1 MGYIAM
7 IAELTEQGLPPESIA
22 SRNDGAASSLIISMD
37 ETIAALK
44 YMVRQFDG
52 ELRELYT
59 RKCAGR
65 IILVLV
71 DHFVAA
77 TLVDLDDVLIQARRN
92 GQLTRQQFH
101 DVSLADI
108 TAQGTPLDGDAGAG
122 PILAVIATALSL
134 NQQDVR
140 NASRRA
146 GMIQELTGWTAV
158 AFCVACHCW
167 SDDVAAIAAGLGVT
181 LIHFNLPGFDY

>member
-1 MGYIAM
+1 M

-44 YMVRQFDG
+44 SMVRQLDG

-77 TLVDLDDVLIQARRN
+77 TLVDLDDVLIRARRS
-92 GQLTRQQFH
+92 GQLTRQQFN
-101 DVSLADI
+101 DVGLADI
-108 TAQGTPLDGDAGAG
+108 IAQGTPLDGDAGDG

-146 GMIQELTGWTAV
+146 GMIQELTGRTTA
-158 AFCVACHCW
+158 AFGVACHCW
-167 SDDVAAIAAGLGVT
+167 SDDVADSAAALGVV